1 MVNNRTIGSSI
12 NVGKII
18 NSLFD
23 AEKENRL
30 EITNYYIV

>member
-1 MVNNRTIGSSI
+1 MINNKTIGSSL

>member
-1 MVNNRTIGSSI
+1 MVNNRAIGSSI

-30 EITNYYIV
+30 EITNYYII